1 MRRMKPLVFTFIF
14 LGLLGCTK
22 EPALKVYSLDTPIV
36 SAVYGNTYKNKSIK
50 VTYPQ
55 SLKDKVSQKMNF
67 SYSSIDSGNYQNSE
81 WSNNMRKILQGIF
94 IEVLDESKLFKVV
107 LSNTSSVKEDYRME
121 STIFAFYHRVREAE
135 SHAVVSI
142 QFNLINTDT
151 GRLVKTKRFSYKE
164 ATPTTDAKGYVTATN
179 RVIVKLS
186 KDLLKWLKSN

>member
-1 MRRMKPLVFTFIF
+1 MRKSKQLACIII
-14 LGLLGCTK
+14 LIGLLGCTK
-22 EPALKVYSLDTPIV
+22 EPALKVYSLEIPTV
-36 SAVYGNTYKNKSIK
+36 KAVQGSAYKRKSIK

-55 SLKDKVSQKMNF
+55 SLKDQISQKMHF

-81 WSNNMRKILQGIF
+81 WSNNMRKLLQGTF

-107 LSNTSSVKEDYRME
+107 LSNTSTLKEEYRLE

-186 KDLLKWLKSN
+186 KDLLKWLK